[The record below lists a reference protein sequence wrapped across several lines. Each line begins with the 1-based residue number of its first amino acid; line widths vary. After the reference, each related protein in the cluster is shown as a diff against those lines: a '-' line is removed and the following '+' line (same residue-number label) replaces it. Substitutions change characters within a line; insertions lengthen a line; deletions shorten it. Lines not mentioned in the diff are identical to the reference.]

1 MEHGLWAS
9 YAACAER
16 LHCKDF
22 NDGTF
27 GLYFPEPTAGSY
39 LVDWR
44 RTEKRR
50 HPRFKLDV
58 EIKINSRSAGDIS
71 GHALGIGEFGMS
83 AILVIEV
90 PVGEVVQLEF
100 KLPTGRVKVLAF
112 VRNKTAFRYGFE
124 FVRPNA
130 AQAVINS
137 GCAVL
142 PRSESPDL

>member
-1 MEHGLWAS
+1 
-9 YAACAER
+9 
-16 LHCKDF
+16 
-22 NDGTF
+22 
-27 GLYFPEPTAGSY
+27 
-39 LVDWR
+39 LVDWKQTQR
-44 RTEKRR
+44 RR

-58 EIKINSRSAGDIS
+58 EIKINSRAAGDIS

-90 PVGEVVQLEF
+90 PIGEVVQLEF

-124 FVRPNA
+124 FVRPNT

-137 GCAVL
+137 SCAIL
-142 PRSESPDL
+142 PRSASADG